1 MRNTARSQNL
11 VCILGG
17 VVLAAA
23 MLFRASAVSAQ
34 VSQASLDDAA
44 APTWAEDVLP
54 IFQASCQKC
63 HRPNSIAPE
72 SFMTY
77 QEARRYARM
86 ISYRVENRIMPPWHL
101 NPDVGIQEFENY
113 GGLTQEQRETIVAWA
128 SAGAPE
134 GDMSKA
140 PPPVTFDDALVWRLE
155 DQFGPPDLVLNSGSY
170 DLAAVTEDK
179 WWHPVTETGLT
190 QPEWAKAIEIRPANP
205 ESRTVVHHVLASLI
219 QNEAD
224 APEGVAATDID
235 GVRTTGGLF
244 MEWAVGKAGQIF
256 RPDAGKLML
265 PGSQIRWELHMH
277 ASGTEVE
284 NTEVQMA
291 IWFHDTPPKYRTV
304 LTMYDASNGSN
315 LDIPPNTVAV
325 TQNSYVLRGPA
336 RIENFQ
342 PHMHMRGKA
351 MSMQAIYPDGR
362 KETLAFVDNFQ
373 WNWQNNYV
381 FAADAAPLL
390 PKGTTIVVTAWHDN
404 TADNPSNPDPRQW
417 VGWGDRT
424 VDEMAHDWS
433 DVTYLDQEY
442 FDQLVEQRKQRQKE
456 APPVAGDQP

>member
-1 MRNTARSQNL
+1 VAF
-11 VCILGG
+11 
-17 VVLAAA
+17 AAA
-23 MLFRASAVSAQ
+23 LLLPAGAVSAQ
-34 VSQASLDDAA
+34 VQAVATNDGA

-54 IFQASCQKC
+54 IFQESCQTC

-77 QEARRYARM
+77 QDVQRYARM

-101 NPDVGIQEFENY
+101 NPDVGIQDYENY
-113 GGLTQEQRETIVAWA
+113 AGLSAEQRETIVAWA
-128 SAGAPE
+128 AAGAPQ

-140 PPPVTFDDALVWRLE
+140 PAPLTFDDALVWRLA
-155 DQFGPPDLVLNSGSY
+155 DQFGEPDLVLNSGEY
-170 DLAAVTEDK
+170 DLGAVTEDK

-190 QPEWAKAIEIRPANP
+190 EERWAKAIEIRPANP
-205 ESRTVVHHVLASLI
+205 QSRTVVHHVLASLI

-224 APEGVAATDID
+224 ADVVGQASTDID

-265 PGSQIRWELHMH
+265 PGSQIRWELHLH
-277 ASGTEVE
+277 ASGTEVP

-291 IWFHDTPPKYRTV
+291 IWFHDSPPKYRTV

-351 MSMQAIYPDGR
+351 MSMQAIYPDGH

-404 TADNPSNPDPRQW
+404 TEDNPSNPDPRQF

-442 FDQLVEQRKQRQKE
+442 FDQLVAERAQRER
-456 APPVAGDQP
+456 PTVSDQP